1 MRRMRRKAGWNI
13 NPEEKY
19 TRICFLQPNKF
30 QDGPTSALSR
40 ISPFTNFFSIVRDQL
55 LGIYNQS
62 RKENPMCHD
71 PIGLHGFSA
80 LRISSQAYRICAEY
94 NRQLRHELF
103 CNGEKPGAGIREGFR
118 QKSRSFTSEPT
129 AFGVIE
135 SFDFF
140 LVV

>member
-1 MRRMRRKAGWNI
+1 
-13 NPEEKY
+13 
-19 TRICFLQPNKF
+19 
-30 QDGPTSALSR
+30 
-40 ISPFTNFFSIVRDQL
+40 
-55 LGIYNQS
+55 
-62 RKENPMCHD
+62 MCHD

-80 LRISSQAYRICAEY
+80 LHISSQAYRICAEC

-140 LVV
+140 SSGVNGDIPVKPSIAGLSLDREQG